1 MSLRQTN
8 LLIFFSFFPV
18 FVFKSNLVNAEIFS
32 SIIVFTLPILLINI
46 FFIKKNILND
56 SFLKIYYSLII
67 VFGIDNNIG
76 LWNGVISPFKY
87 FLMDIFNII
96 YIPGFI
102 LLIILTLF
110 IFIVISR
117 TDKKFYNVI
126 LIFLSVIFVF
136 KIFDQTKSYKNIPS
150 FVKKINNNYKKTEL
164 VIILDEMSGI
174 NSFESLSSDGIEF
187 NILAKKFFKKYN
199 FEFYTN
205 AKTIEANT
213 VSSLSALL
221 NYSNTSKTRIETT
234 NISTNYFIGY
244 NLTESLFFKR
254 FKNISIFQSEHLNFC
269 NFENISKCDAYNPF
283 NENEYL
289 KGYKDTALTKIVSL
303 WKINGS
309 ISSTFVWRL
318 LRELKIIDSNLEPE
332 GHKANF
338 QHLFKKIN
346 EDINSQKFDLIF
358 VHTLVPH
365 KPYGF
370 NKNCTYNGGLSTM
383 NTYYSIAKHVEQHNL
398 ERKCV
403 LIYLDKFLEKL
414 TNNNKIDSINL
425 TILSDHGSRI
435 VREDSSSL
443 STIYAYRDNNTNYKE
458 FEDKIYIQ
466 EIFSSKFN

>member
-318 LRELKIIDSNLEPE
+318 FREFRIIDSSLEPE
-332 GHKANF
+332 GHKATF
-338 QHLFKKIN
+338 QHLFEKIEN
-346 EDINSQKFDLIF
+346 LEENISDSSELNALSNNSGKEIIIDNKEHRIDKSLMSLQELHTFEENVKIKEKSYFGFYTYLALLIGIIFAVYEILNTSKDLIILKF
-358 VHTLVPH
+358 PISE
-365 KPYGF
+365 PYIEYF
-370 NKNCTYNGGLSTM
+370 YEVIEILAYAVMNIVSLIKGL
-383 NTYYSIAKHVEQHNL
+383 
-398 ERKCV
+398 
-403 LIYLDKFLEKL
+403 F
-414 TNNNKIDSINL
+414 
-425 TILSDHGSRI
+425 
-435 VREDSSSL
+435 
-443 STIYAYRDNNTNYKE
+443 
-458 FEDKIYIQ
+458 
-466 EIFSSKFN
+466 